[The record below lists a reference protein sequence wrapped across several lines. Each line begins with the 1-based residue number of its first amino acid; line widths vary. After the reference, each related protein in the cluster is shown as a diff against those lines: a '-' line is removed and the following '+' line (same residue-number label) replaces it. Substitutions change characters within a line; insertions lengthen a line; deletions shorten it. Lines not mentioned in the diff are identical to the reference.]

1 MIKRIYIFIV
11 VLVSV
16 AFCSHAS
23 IIAFDDSSDSLYDS
37 GFAYQNGGTGFSSWS
52 WGGDW
57 WVGLVPPYEPVA
69 GRKIDSDTR
78 GDRGFR
84 IFAHEGYYVH
94 TGRSFSSSLN
104 PGEMFSMNL
113 GHVGGND
120 GEVEIRLA
128 AAHSPTHRSTIFEL
142 SLNVTNST
150 WQAWDG
156 EYFDLDDENGY
167 ADYST
172 TDNKDAEFTFIYHGG
187 TSYGFTLTDGAGNGY
202 YMASKENTAAPDIM
216 DSIDRFGFETND
228 QGVNNEFYVDNLQIS
243 VVPEPMSVGLVGVVC
258 VVGTFIRRKFAI

>member
-11 VLVSV
+11 VLASAV
-16 AFCSHAS
+16 FCSHAS

-37 GFAYQNGGTGFSSWS
+37 GFKYQNGGTGFTSWS

-94 TGRSFSSSLN
+94 AGRSFSSSLN

-120 GEVEIRLA
+120 GEVEIRL
-128 AAHSPTHRSTIFEL
+128 I
-142 SLNVTNST
+142 
-150 WQAWDG
+150 
-156 EYFDLDDENGY
+156 
-167 ADYST
+167 
-172 TDNKDAEFTFIYHGG
+172 
-187 TSYGFTLTDGAGNGY
+187 
-202 YMASKENTAAPDIM
+202 
-216 DSIDRFGFETND
+216 
-228 QGVNNEFYVDNLQIS
+228 
-243 VVPEPMSVGLVGVVC
+243 
-258 VVGTFIRRKFAI
+258 